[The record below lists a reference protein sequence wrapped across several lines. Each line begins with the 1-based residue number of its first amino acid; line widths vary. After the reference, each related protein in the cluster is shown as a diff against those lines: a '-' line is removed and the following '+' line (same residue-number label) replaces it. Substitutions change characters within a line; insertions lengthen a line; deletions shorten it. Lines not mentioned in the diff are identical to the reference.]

1 MDKIIE
7 WQLQVTDDVLNGTG
21 NHIHGNAKIHCYLN
35 GNSLCSPKYWM
46 VPQHWET
53 TDFGEKD
60 IDANPEYFCKKCVK
74 KFKKLKESEGR
85 Q

>member
-7 WQLQVTDDVLNGTG
+7 WQLPVTDDVLNGAG
-21 NHIHGNAKIHCYLN
+21 YEIHGNAKIHCFLDGYA
-35 GNSLCSPKYWM
+35 LCSKKYWM
-46 VPQHWET
+46 VLGSFKT

-60 IDANPEYFCKKCVK
+60 VDAHPEYFCKKCVK
-74 KFKKLKESEGR
+74 KFKKMKETESH